1 MGQWEK
7 ASSCLL
13 KKLQILEKIAVN
25 TEAQCRFIHRRE
37 MKGLKRTLGE
47 REVLI
52 WKLNSI
58 NEELSSDQSWKSVQR
73 LTPIIQDIHYKEQEI
88 MDRSN
93 QSIQQAIAER
103 THIAS
108 ELKNSKARRQV
119 KSQYTNPWAAMMQ
132 GRRFNE
138 KG

>member
-52 WKLNSI
+52 QKLNSI
-58 NEELSSDQSWKSVQR
+58 NIELSSDKTWKSVQE
-73 LTPIIQDIHYKEQEI
+73 LTLINQEI
-88 MDRSN
+88 QYKQRQIMERSS
-93 QSIQQAIAER
+93 QSIQQATAER
-103 THIAS
+103 TCIAA

-119 KSQYTNPWAAMMQ
+119 RRQYTNPWAAVVP